1 MSIIDK
7 FLQISTAQVIT
18 ATAVSTDVIDAGA
31 TKNPAIGRD
40 LGGGT
45 QLFLEVTV
53 GATFTAGGAGTLTI
67 ALQDSADNS
76 SFADVLT
83 TPALALAALT
93 AGQRF
98 YIPLPAKMRRY
109 IRANYTV
116 ATGPMLTGNVSA
128 QVVDGMTVERAYPDS
143 LSKVV

>member
-7 FLQISTAQVIT
+7 FLQISNAQAVT
-18 ATAVSTDVIDAGA
+18 VTAVSTDVIDAGA
-31 TKNPAIGRD
+31 TKAAGIGRD

-45 QLFLEVTV
+45 QLFLEICVST
-53 GATFTAGGAGTLTI
+53 TFTAGGAATLAI

-76 SFADVLT
+76 SFADVLSL
-83 TPALALAALT
+83 PAIAVASLV
-93 AGQRF
+93 AGLRL

-116 ATGPMLTGNVSA
+116 ATGPMLTGVLSA
-128 QVVDGMTVERAYPDS
+128 QVVDGMTVERAYPDA
-143 LSKVV
+143 LAKVV

>member
-1 MSIIDK
+1 MAIIDRY
-7 FLQISTAQVIT
+7 LQVSNAQVVT

-31 TKNPAIGRD
+31 TKNAAIGRD

-45 QLFLEVTV
+45 QLFLEITV
-53 GATFTAGGAGTLTI
+53 GATFTAAGAGTLAI
-67 ALQDSADNS
+67 ALQDSADNAT
-76 SFADVLT
+76 FADVLT
-83 TPALALAALT
+83 LPPLALASLAV
-93 AGQRF
+93 GSRF

-143 LSKVV
+143 LAKIV

>member
-1 MSIIDK
+1 MTIIDK
-7 FLQISTAQVIT
+7 ALQISNAQAVT

-53 GATFTAGGAGTLTI
+53 GATFTAAGAGTLTI
-67 ALQDSADNS
+67 ALQDSADNAT
-76 SFADVLT
+76 FADVLT

-93 AGQRF
+93 VGQRF

-116 ATGPMLTGNVSA
+116 GTGPMTAGSVSA
-128 QVVDGMTVERAYPDS
+128 QIVDGMTVERAYPDS
-143 LSKVV
+143 LAKVV

>member
-1 MSIIDK
+1 MAIIDRY
-7 FLQISTAQVIT
+7 LQISNAQAVT
-18 ATAVSTDVIDAGA
+18 VTAVSTDVIDAGA
-31 TKNPAIGRD
+31 TKNAAIGRD

-53 GATFTAGGAGTLTI
+53 GATFTAVGAATLAV
-67 ALQDSADNS
+67 ALQDSADNA

-83 TPALALAALT
+83 LPPLALASLVV
-93 AGQRF
+93 GSRF
-98 YIPLPAKMRRY
+98 YIPLPAQMRRY

-116 ATGPMLTGNVSA
+116 ATGPMTAGSLSA

-143 LSKVV
+143 LSKIV

>member
-1 MSIIDK
+1 MAIIDK
-7 FLQISTAQVIT
+7 FLQISNAQVIT

-31 TKNPAIGRD
+31 TKNAAIGRD

-83 TPALALAALT
+83 TPALALASLT
-93 AGQRF
+93 VGARF

-116 ATGPMLTGNVSA
+116 ATGPMLTGTLCA
-128 QVVDGMTVERAYPDS
+128 QIVDGMTVERAYPDS

>member
-1 MSIIDK
+1 MAIIDK
-7 FLQISTAQVIT
+7 FLQISNAQVIT

-53 GATFTAGGAGTLTI
+53 AQTFTAAGAATLAI
-67 ALQDSADNS
+67 ALQDSADNAT
-76 SFADVLT
+76 FNDVLSL
-83 TPALALAALT
+83 PVLALSNLT
-93 AGQRF
+93 VGTRF
-98 YIPLPAKMRRY
+98 YIPLPARLRRY
-109 IRANYTV
+109 LRANYTV
-116 ATGPMLTGNVSA
+116 ATGPMTAGIINA
-128 QVVDGMTVERAYPDS
+128 QIVDGMTVERAYPDS

>member
-1 MSIIDK
+1 MTIIDK
-7 FLQISTAQVIT
+7 ALQVSNAQVVT

-31 TKNPAIGRD
+31 TKNAAIGRD

-53 GATFTAGGAGTLTI
+53 GATFTAAGAGTLTI
-67 ALQDSADNS
+67 ALQDSADNAT
-76 SFADVLT
+76 FADVLT

-93 AGQRF
+93 VGQRF

-128 QVVDGMTVERAYPDS
+128 QIVDGMTVERAYPDS
-143 LSKVV
+143 LAKVV

>member
-1 MSIIDK
+1 MTIIDRN
-7 FLQISTAQVIT
+7 LQVSIAQLVT
-18 ATAVSTDVIDAGA
+18 ATAPSTDVIDAGS

-45 QLFLEVTV
+45 QLFLEITV
-53 GATFTAGGAGTLTI
+53 GATFTAAGAATMNI

-76 SFADVLT
+76 SFADVLV
-83 TPALALAALT
+83 TPPLALASLVVGA
-93 AGQRF
+93 RF

-116 ATGPMLTGNVSA
+116 ATGPMTAGNLSA

-143 LSKVV
+143 LAKVV

>member
-1 MSIIDK
+1 MAIIDK
-7 FLQISTAQVIT
+7 FLQVSTAQAVT
-18 ATAVSTDVIDAGA
+18 ATGPSTDVIDAGA
-31 TKNPAIGRD
+31 TKSASIGRD

-45 QLFLEVTV
+45 QLFMEFTV
-53 GATFTAGGAGTLTI
+53 GATFTAAGAATLNL

-76 SFADVLT
+76 SFADVLV
-83 TPALALAALT
+83 TPPLALAALT
-93 AGQRF
+93 VGQRF

-116 ATGPMLTGNVSA
+116 GTGPMTAGNISA
-128 QVVDGMTVERAYPDS
+128 QIVDGMTVERSYPDS

>member
-1 MSIIDK
+1 MAIIDR
-7 FLQISTAQVIT
+7 FLQVSNAQVIT
-18 ATAVSTDVIDAGA
+18 TTAVSTDVIDAGA

-53 GATFTAGGAGTLTI
+53 AATFTAGGAGTLTI

-83 TPALALAALT
+83 TPALALASLVV
-93 AGQRF
+93 GGRF
-98 YIPLPAKMRRY
+98 YIPLPARMRRY

-116 ATGPMLTGNVSA
+116 GTGPMLTGTLNA
-128 QVVDGMTVERAYPDS
+128 QIVDGMTVERAYPDA

>member
-7 FLQISTAQVIT
+7 FLQVSNAQVIT

-53 GATFTAGGAGTLTI
+53 GATFTAAGAGTLTI
-67 ALQDSADNS
+67 ALQDSADNAT
-76 SFADVLT
+76 FADVLT
-83 TPALALAALT
+83 TPPLALASLVV
-93 AGQRF
+93 GSRF

-116 ATGPMLTGNVSA
+116 ATGPMTAGNVSA
-128 QVVDGMTVERAYPDS
+128 QIVDGMTVERAYPDS
-143 LSKVV
+143 LAKVV

>member
-1 MSIIDK
+1 MTIIDK
-7 FLQISTAQVIT
+7 NLQISAAQVVT
-18 ATAVSTDVIDAGA
+18 VTAVSTDVIDAGA
-31 TKNPAIGRD
+31 TKNPTIGRD

-45 QLFLEVTV
+45 QLFLEITV
-53 GATFTAGGAGTLTI
+53 GAAFTAAGAGTLTI

-83 TPALALAALT
+83 TPALALASLVVGA
-93 AGQRF
+93 RF

-143 LSKVV
+143 LAKVV

>member
-1 MSIIDK
+1 MTIIDK
-7 FLQISTAQVIT
+7 NLQISSAQAIT

-53 GATFTAGGAGTLTI
+53 GATFTAAGAGTLTI

-83 TPALALAALT
+83 TPALALASLVVGA
-93 AGQRF
+93 RF
-98 YIPLPAKMRRY
+98 YIPLPARMRRY

-116 ATGPMLTGNVSA
+116 ATGPMTAGNLSA

-143 LSKVV
+143 LAKVV

>member
-7 FLQISTAQVIT
+7 FLQVSSAQVIT

-31 TKNPAIGRD
+31 TKNAAIGRD

-53 GATFTAGGAGTLTI
+53 GATFTAAGAGTLTI
-67 ALQDSADNS
+67 ALQDSADNAT
-76 SFADVLT
+76 FADVLT

-109 IRANYTV
+109 IRANYAV

-143 LSKVV
+143 LAKVV

>member
-1 MSIIDK
+1 MSIIDRY
-7 FLQISTAQVIT
+7 LQVSNAQVVT

-31 TKNPAIGRD
+31 TKNAAIGRD

-45 QLFLEVTV
+45 QLFLEITV
-53 GATFTAGGAGTLTI
+53 GATFTAAGAGTMAI
-67 ALQDSADNS
+67 ALQDSADNAT
-76 SFADVLT
+76 FADVLT
-83 TPALALAALT
+83 LPPLALASLVV
-93 AGQRF
+93 GSRF

-143 LSKVV
+143 LAKVV

>member
-1 MSIIDK
+1 MTIIDK
-7 FLQISTAQVIT
+7 NLQISNAQAIT
-18 ATAVSTDVIDAGA
+18 ATATSTDVIDAGA
-31 TKNPAIGRD
+31 TKNAAIGRD

-53 GATFTAGGAGTLTI
+53 GATFTAAGAGTLTI

-83 TPALALAALT
+83 TPALALASLVV
-93 AGQRF
+93 GSRF

-116 ATGPMLTGNVSA
+116 ATGPMTAGTLCA
-128 QVVDGMTVERAYPDS
+128 QVVDGMTVERTYPDS

>member
-1 MSIIDK
+1 MTIIDK
-7 FLQISTAQVIT
+7 FLQVSNAQVVTVT
-18 ATAVSTDVIDAGA
+18 APSTDVIDAGA

-45 QLFLEVTV
+45 QLFMEFTV
-53 GATFTAGGAGTLTI
+53 SAAFTAAGAATLNL
-67 ALQDSADNS
+67 ALQDSQDNAT
-76 SFADVLT
+76 FADVLV
-83 TPALALAALT
+83 TPPLALASLIVGA
-93 AGQRF
+93 RF

-116 ATGPMLTGNVSA
+116 ATGPMLTGIVNA

-143 LSKVV
+143 LSKIV